1 MSKMVPISSE
11 VIIWIVALI
20 FMTMLV
26 FAVAMQNGTK
36 ELIQSGEA
44 TITKAERLN
53 AETKRLL
60 EEGCK

>member
-1 MSKMVPISSE
+1 MVPISSE